1 MKKTQGAKPLTVQ
14 IKAASR
20 TKIECKN
27 GIIMQIANLHNL
39 GKLINLNISLLND
52 YDKWAED
59 RKISEMKNIQWR
71 GLRKVSVNS

>member
-1 MKKTQGAKPLTVQ
+1 
-14 IKAASR
+14 
-20 TKIECKN
+20 
-27 GIIMQIANLHNL
+27 MQIANLHNL